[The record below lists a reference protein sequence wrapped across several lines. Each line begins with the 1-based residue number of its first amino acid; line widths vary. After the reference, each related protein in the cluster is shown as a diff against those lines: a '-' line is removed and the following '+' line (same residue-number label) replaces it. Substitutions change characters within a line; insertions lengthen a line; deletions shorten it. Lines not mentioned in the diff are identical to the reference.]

1 MIKAFVPIALLSF
14 LAAAPAS
21 AVPAAPAPVTLGGA
35 HVGDVVQVQNRQ
47 VRKRAFATPLSR
59 WRPLPERA
67 ARLAPLWSPSVRLAD
82 ARMRHRR
89 PDLVLPI
96 THKV

>member
-35 HVGDVVQVQNRQ
+35 HVGDVVQVQNRRSANAPFADTAIALEAATGARRAVGAAMEP
-47 VRKRAFATPLSR
+47 VRTIGRR
-59 WRPLPERA
+59 
-67 ARLAPLWSPSVRLAD
+67 AD
-82 ARMRHRR
+82 ASSSA
-89 PDLVLPI
+89 PI
-96 THKV
+96 WFCP